1 MPPKA
6 NIAHAVSRDDFSRAE
21 KEGWTRVHGPIDEI
35 LAIFAQAA
43 TDIEYATTDAAD
55 ELLNI
60 AQGFSY

>member
-1 MPPKA
+1 MPSKA

-21 KEGWTRVHGPIDEI
+21 KEGCTRVHGPIDEI
-35 LAIFAQAA
+35 LAA

-60 AQGFSY
+60 AQGFNY